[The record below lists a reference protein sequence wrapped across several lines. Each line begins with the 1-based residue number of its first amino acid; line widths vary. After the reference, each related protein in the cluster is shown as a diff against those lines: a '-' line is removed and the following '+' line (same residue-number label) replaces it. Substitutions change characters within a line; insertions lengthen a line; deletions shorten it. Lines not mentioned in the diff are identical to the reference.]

1 MRVLIISPNFLEPT
15 AWMVSAYKTAK
26 LLNKFGHNVTVITS
40 KTKGSKTFEEIDR
53 IKVSRFPCFFISD
66 PFNYTIIPFFS
77 FYLLGRLFK
86 EKPEIIIVSKYM
98 FYTSFSVFLLR
109 LFGKKVILQTDTF
122 PGINWSSR
130 DKFLNL
136 LMWLYSNSVGRLIL
150 RLSNKVVILHEG
162 LINASKRLG
171 LNYEVIHNG
180 VDFDKYQLGSVP
192 SDLLKFKGNNLL
204 LSYVGRLDQIKG
216 FDLLLDSLSDL
227 DSSNLKI
234 LFVCGDK
241 NNSQR
246 AVLQKKYPAV
256 KFIGFRDDIPEIMN
270 LTDIY
275 VIPSF
280 SEGLPNTLMEAMA
293 SGCACVASDVGGIKF
308 LIQHN
313 ETGLLFRKGDKKG
326 LIDNINQLV
335 TDNNLRANLG
345 NNAKEKIRVDFNLN
359 NLIKNWNNLFKEI
372 R

>member
-1 MRVLIISPNFLEPT
+1 
-15 AWMVSAYKTAK
+15 
-26 LLNKFGHNVTVITS
+26 
-40 KTKGSKTFEEIDR
+40 
-53 IKVSRFPCFFISD
+53 
-66 PFNYTIIPFFS
+66 
-77 FYLLGRLFK
+77 
-86 EKPEIIIVSKYM
+86 
-98 FYTSFSVFLLR
+98 
-109 LFGKKVILQTDTF
+109 
-122 PGINWSSR
+122 
-130 DKFLNL
+130 
-136 LMWLYSNSVGRLIL
+136 MWLYSNSVGKLIL

-246 AVLQKKYPAV
+246 AVLQKRYPAV
-256 KFIGFRDDIPEIMN
+256 KFIGFREDIPEIMN

-308 LIQHN
+308 LIEHN